1 MVKSV
6 ANPTYTPVAHPA
18 QPFRTFN
25 EFYPFYLGEHSLR
38 INRIF
43 HLTGTSIA
51 LACHTRVLLS
61 LIPYI
66 ARQLSLRVGPQTFDV
81 LRKLQLSRND
91 ALKIALGGLVQG
103 YFFAWI
109 GHFVVENNKP
119 ATFKYPVFS
128 LRGDFRMLWEV
139 ISMQRSV

>member
-6 ANPTYTPVAHPA
+6 VANPSYTPVVHPA
-18 QPFRTFN
+18 QPFRTFDD
-25 EFYPFYLGEHSLR
+25 FYPFYLGEHSRR

-61 LIPYI
+61 LVPYI
-66 ARQLSLRVGPQTFDV
+66 TRQLSLLHVAVGPQTLDI
-81 LRKLQLSRND
+81 LRKLQLSRGD

-103 YFFAWI
+103 YFFAWV
-109 GHFVVENNKP
+109 GHFFVEHNKP
-119 ATFKYPVFS
+119 ATFKV
-128 LRGDFRMLWEV
+128 
-139 ISMQRSV
+139 SVMGV